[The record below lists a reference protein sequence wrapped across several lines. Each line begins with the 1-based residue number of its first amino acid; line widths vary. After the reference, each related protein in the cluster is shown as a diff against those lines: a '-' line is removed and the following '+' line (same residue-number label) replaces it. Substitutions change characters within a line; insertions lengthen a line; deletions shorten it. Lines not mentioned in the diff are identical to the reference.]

1 VNRRIYRLVEIE
13 EALVPA
19 FLIEKHTDGQFTIF
33 VSSSPMPMPGAI
45 YILQPERV
53 HPVWCADAEGD
64 GLPDE
69 VDCRTRE
76 IRRTSIAREQPEKKK
91 PLMCSMGSRDH
102 FLHDLAA
109 CRLQW
114 SHAAPGQEPHAFVLV
129 AAVNNVNAIACDR
142 VMECGA
148 GVFGN
153 ESEESLAPWIIGVT
167 EQLSPKLL

>member
-1 VNRRIYRLVEIE
+1 VEIE

-91 PLMCSMGSRDH
+91 PLMCSMGLPRS
-102 FLHDLAA
+102 FP
-109 CRLQW
+109 
-114 SHAAPGQEPHAFVLV
+114 S
-129 AAVNNVNAIACDR
+129 
-142 VMECGA
+142 
-148 GVFGN
+148 
-153 ESEESLAPWIIGVT
+153 
-167 EQLSPKLL
+167 

>member
-1 VNRRIYRLVEIE
+1 M
-13 EALVPA
+13 PA

-33 VSSSPMPMPGAI
+33 VSSSPTPMAGAI

-53 HPVWCADAEGD
+53 HPVWCTDAEAD

-91 PLMCSMGSRDH
+91 PLLCSMAARDN

-114 SHAAPGQEPHAFVLV
+114 PHAAPGQEPHAFVLV
-129 AAVNNVNAIACDR
+129 AAVNNVDAIACDR
-142 VMECGA
+142 VVECGA

-153 ESEESLAPWIIGVT
+153 ESEESFPPGVIGVT